1 MSFIYCDKNKD
12 CTFKR
17 LIMTED
23 KKVCKGV
30 ICVGNKKK
38 CGEEIKYKNTNA
50 SGMFED
56 MGYTRKEDNK
66 MKLITYTKRDKM
78 SEQSYTEKIT
88 FLGIGESVLA
98 TRKWDCEEESTLMEL
113 NVKQIEAIN
122 KQVKELG
129 WGLNND

>member
-1 MSFIYCDKNKD
+1 MSFNYCKIKKD
-12 CTFKR
+12 CPYQR
-17 LIMTED
+17 LIMTTD
-23 KKVCKGV
+23 KKVVKGIV
-30 ICVGNKKK
+30 CVGNKKK

-50 SGMFED
+50 SGMFEE
-56 MGYTRKEDNK
+56 MGFTRKEDNK
-66 MKLITYTKRDKM
+66 RKLITYTRKDKM
-78 SEQSYTEKIT
+78 SEQSYTEKIA